1 MAQDERTP
9 VEPTPFDLATEHEAG
24 VAIVAVNGELD
35 LSTAPELERAVDD
48 ALDGDQGALVL
59 DMTGCQFIDSTGIAL
74 LVRVWQRLGGG
85 NGGDEDR
92 FAICCVNDQVRRL
105 LDITG
110 LESSM
115 RIHANR
121 EQAVSSLSG

>member
-1 MAQDERTP
+1 
-9 VEPTPFDLATEHEAG
+9 

-48 ALDGDQGALVL
+48 ALDGDDGLLVL
-59 DMTGCQFIDSTGIAL
+59 DMSGCRFIDSTGIAL

-85 NGGDEDR
+85 NGGEDR
-92 FAICCVNDQVRRL
+92 FAICCVDDQVRRL

-110 LESSM
+110 LDTSM
-115 RIHANR
+115 RIH
-121 EQAVSSLSG
+121 SSRDEARSALGR